1 MDIDVAKNCSGCSSL
16 KMVCMEFLPLFL
28 LLTHGSI
35 FIPSIKIIIFVPVV
49 SGVGS
54 EKQGHG
60 TNWSK

>member
-1 MDIDVAKNCSGCSSL
+1 MYGI
-16 KMVCMEFLPLFL
+16 PLVS

-35 FIPSIKIIIFVPVV
+35 FIHSINIINV

-60 TNWSK
+60 TNRSK